1 MIKLPRTLHIEGS
14 RMPPGKSDPEAI
26 QFAKLR
32 GEPLT
37 IEEKVDG
44 TGVGI
49 CFEENALAIYH
60 RGTKLEN
67 FTGKNKEFWPLYTWA
82 IRNLDDLGWM
92 LGDRY
97 IMFGEWMYLK
107 HHIFYDRLP
116 HWFLESDIY
125 DQQDQVWLSTKRRTK
140 LIEQYSAIG
149 IRQVPVLKEMQ
160 PTKLKQLT
168 ELIKRSQYQ
177 SEHWP
182 AMMWKFCEVEGIEL
196 DKVMHHTDKSGLM
209 EGLYIKHEDDKQVL
223 GRYKYVRYE
232 FVNEIVNEGVHWK
245 MQKPVE
251 NLLINGWKYIPGI
264 LT

>member
-1 MIKLPRTLHIEGS
+1 MIKLPRTLHIQGS
-14 RMPPGKSDPEAI
+14 RMPAGKSDPEAI

-37 IEEKVDG
+37 VEEKVDG

-49 CFEENALAIYH
+49 CFENHALSIYH
-60 RGTKLEN
+60 RGTKLET
-67 FTGKNKEFWPLYTWA
+67 FSGKNKEFFHLHNWC
-82 IRNLDDLGWM
+82 IHNLDDLGWM
-92 LGDRY
+92 LRDRY
-97 IMFGEWMYLK
+97 VMFGEWMFLK

-125 DQQDQVWLSTKRRTK
+125 DQQEQIWLSTKARDE
-140 LIEQYSAIG
+140 LIGEYNHIG
-149 IRQVPVLKEMQ
+149 IRQVPVIATVR

-168 ELIKRSQYQ
+168 DLIKRSQYQ

-182 AMMWKFCEVEGIEL
+182 AMMWKFCEQQDIEL
-196 DKVMHHTDKSGLM
+196 DKALHHTDKSGLM

-251 NLLINGWKYIPGI
+251 NLLVNGWDYNPR